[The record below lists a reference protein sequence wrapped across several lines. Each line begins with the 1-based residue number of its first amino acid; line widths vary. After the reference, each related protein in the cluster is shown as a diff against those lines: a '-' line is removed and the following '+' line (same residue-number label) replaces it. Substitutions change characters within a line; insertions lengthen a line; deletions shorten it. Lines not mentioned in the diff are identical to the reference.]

1 MKRKLTGAVLTM
13 LVAAFAAGCGSDGG
27 GSAKTTASS
36 GAPLTKAAFVIAAN
50 KICAQTTAK
59 ISTAAAK
66 FRDAIAKKTGT
77 LAVPDVVSFYKRTS
91 LPAYD
96 EMLNELNDLVPPK
109 ADQKA
114 IDGYVAALA
123 GGIDTVKADPA
134 KFSTQNSPDAFAD
147 ANARAKKYGLD
158 CVS

>member
-1 MKRKLTGAVLTM
+1 MKRKLAGAVLTM
-13 LVAAFAAGCGSDGG
+13 LVAALAAGCGSDGG
-27 GSAKTTASS
+27 GSAKTTAS
-36 GAPLTKAAFVIAAN
+36 GPPLTKAAFVTAAD
-50 KICAQTTAK
+50 KICARTTAK
-59 ISTAAAK
+59 ITTAAAT
-66 FRDAIAKKTGT
+66 FRVAIAKKTGT

-91 LPAYD
+91 LPAYN
-96 EMLNELNDLVPPK
+96 EMLDKLNDLVPPK

-134 KFSTQNSPDAFAD
+134 RFSTKNAPDAFAD
-147 ANARAKKYGLD
+147 ANNRAKKYGLS